1 MKIWSNL
8 HNAMTKKRRRIA
20 PSSFLCFMDLVD
32 LLKVNAHLID
42 MQCLPMCIH
51 LHDCSRDLGYLLLLL
66 FVVYH
71 GDLLPLLQI
80 QERIV
85 DLLFHIVRQLSA
97 GLRVLFL
104 GCNGFFQALEGI
116 LSGIMSYHEN
126 PQIVTVTQR
135 IILWIFMITIF

>member
-1 MKIWSNL
+1 
-8 HNAMTKKRRRIA
+8 
-20 PSSFLCFMDLVD
+20 MDLVD

-51 LHDCSRDLGYLLLLL
+51 LHDCSRDLGCLLLLL

-85 DLLFHIVRQLSA
+85 YLLFHIVRQLPA
-97 GLRVLFL
+97 GLRALFL
-104 GCNGFFQALEGI
+104 GSNGFFQALEGI
-116 LSGIMSYHEN
+116 EWGELLCPSGGRDRLHDTLWKLRSL
-126 PQIVTVTQR
+126 
-135 IILWIFMITIF
+135 ILQQSFYPAS